1 MKLLIVEGQD
11 RCGKDSLISEICSS
25 YSNAIKRHW
34 SFPKGETNEEKTEYQ
49 KKSFLWEF
57 NFFNEMRKVWQKD
70 SIMIW
75 NRSHIGEMVYG
86 SIYRNSNPQDWV
98 MQLEDQFNF
107 DKDLDV
113 YLVYLYA
120 DPEFVVKEDDGKS
133 YSAKLEDKRKEI
145 DEFHNAINK
154 SKILNILKIK
164 VNEDQDYIDQQEIV
178 KDVKQ
183 FLNITS
189 KDLSLLL

>member
-1 MKLLIVEGQD
+1 
-11 RCGKDSLISEICSS
+11 
-25 YSNAIKRHW
+25 
-34 SFPKGETNEEKTEYQ
+34 
-49 KKSFLWEF
+49 
-57 NFFNEMRKVWQKD
+57 
-70 SIMIW
+70 MIW